1 MKHIYKNLMI
11 WVVSLFGMSLTA
23 QTVADKHKAMLPQ
36 SGKLQWEKTVKA
48 MPNPQMP
55 VTRILHDRMNQSVIS
70 RSASL
75 RATTAQAMPLDSI
88 IDCSPKGEK
97 QSNMF
102 TNTMHRGKLQR
113 N

>member
-36 SGKLQWEKTVKA
+36 SGKLQWEKTVKVT
-48 MPNPQMP
+48 PNPQMP
-55 VTRILHDRMNQSVIS
+55 VTHILHDRMNQSVIS

-75 RATTAQAMPLDSI
+75 RTAA
-88 IDCSPKGEK
+88 
-97 QSNMF
+97 
-102 TNTMHRGKLQR
+102 
-113 N
+113 

>member
-23 QTVADKHKAMLPQ
+23 QTVADKHKLMLPQ
-36 SGKLQWEKTVKA
+36 SGKLQWEKPVKA
-48 MPNPQMP
+48 MIKPKMP
-55 VTRILHDRMNQSVIS
+55 VVRMPHDRMNQPVAS

-75 RATTAQAMPLDSI
+75 RATAQAMQLDSI
-88 IDCSPKGEK
+88 IDCSPKAK
-97 QSNMF
+97 NKANMF
-102 TNTMHRGKLQR
+102 INTMLREKLQR